1 MVLTKDCSK
10 VVDMLADSDGELLKD
25 YPKYCYSDKDA
36 YEYVAQIQFNFFK
49 NYNELVRS
57 EDQRAFQNP
66 KWT

>member
-1 MVLTKDCSK
+1 
-10 VVDMLADSDGELLKD
+10 MLADSDGELLKD

-66 KWT
+66 K